1 MLLRCWKVWT
11 FKLAGMD
18 LCKIYPNIDNTNKN
32 KNRGSVVNM
41 VGQSRVGKKR
51 VRKNLG
57 NILICK
63 GQFVDSSAEG
73 QLMDQIGQMGPS
85 ASLRI

>member
-1 MLLRCWKVWT
+1 MVILATSEALKSHMKLMVTVWDRANVEYFHQYGKFCWTSWVQ
-11 FKLAGMD
+11 
-18 LCKIYPNIDNTNKN
+18 
-32 KNRGSVVNM
+32 R
-41 VGQSRVGKKR
+41 KKR